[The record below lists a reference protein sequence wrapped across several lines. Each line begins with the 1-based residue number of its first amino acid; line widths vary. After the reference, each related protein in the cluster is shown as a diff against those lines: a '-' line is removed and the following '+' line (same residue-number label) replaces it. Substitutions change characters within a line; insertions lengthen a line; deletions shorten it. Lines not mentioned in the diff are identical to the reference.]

1 MKRYALMVF
10 AAISTLQAE
19 VHTLTL
25 RQSVDLALRQNP
37 EVLMARLDQQRAE
50 LSVRVARDPF
60 VPKVVAGSG
69 AAYTTG
75 YPMSIEGSA
84 PSIIQAKAI
93 MAVYN
98 QSQRYVVAQAQE
110 NVRGSQVDQN
120 AKRDEIAHRTATLY
134 LDTLR
139 TAQSRDMAQR
149 QVESLQKVAE
159 TVAARVA
166 EGRELPVQSK
176 RAQFDL
182 ARARQAVEGL
192 MMDADYGEGSLAVL
206 LGFGA
211 DDRVRT
217 LDEQVTPAKLPETE
231 EEAMELALA
240 GSRDIKRMESQ
251 LQAKGFEMQS
261 YKASRLPTVDLVAQ
275 YALFARY
282 SYQDYFGRFQRN
294 NGQLGASIT
303 IPLFAGAAARAQTER
318 AEVEGSRIRVEINN
332 TRERIRLETRKSFQD
347 VKRAQTGREVAKADL
362 DLTRE
367 QLSVS
372 LAQFEEG
379 RATLREIEDLRAAE
393 TQKWIAYYTA
403 QQLLER
409 AQLNLLH
416 HSGTLIASLQ

>member
-1 MKRYALMVF
+1 MVF

-393 TQKWIAYYTA
+393 TQKWIAFYTA

>member
-251 LQAKGFEMQS
+251 LQVKGFEMQS

-393 TQKWIAYYTA
+393 TQKWIAFYTA